1 MTIDGVDGPKGPGGP
16 KKVERPDAVQPGEP
30 VERTLAVDQAA
41 PTAGVAGA
49 ATADQIVLD
58 AIQSVKADLQSGA
71 VGSAQDAL
79 EAVIARIIESRY
91 PEIPPRER
99 QVMTAN
105 LQSVLKD
112 DPVMGEL
119 IKQMLEEV

>member
-71 VGSAQDAL
+71 VASAEDAL
-79 EAVIARIIESRY
+79 EVVIARIIESRY
-91 PEIPPRER
+91 PEIPPKDR
-99 QVMTAN
+99 QAMNAN
-105 LQSVLKD
+105 LQMVLKD

-119 IKQMLEEV
+119 IKQMLEEA